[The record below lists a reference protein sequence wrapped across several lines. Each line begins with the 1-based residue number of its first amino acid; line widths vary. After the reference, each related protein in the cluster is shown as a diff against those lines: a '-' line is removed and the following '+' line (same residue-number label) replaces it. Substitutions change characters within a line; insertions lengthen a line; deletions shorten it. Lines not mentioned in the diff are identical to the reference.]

1 MSYRAT
7 CGARWEPWP
16 LGQGK
21 GSHTSGF
28 SLGLFVSRTLF
39 KRLSI
44 APANLAL
51 VQTESKTAIKLVSCQ
66 CECLAETKVA
76 CGFLMACRCLWAQRG
91 PGTML
96 TAVKVQCRGCTSVRP
111 IHEQIIDRKLARLI
125 QMKLRFS
132 PRNLWKGPNSRS
144 RSSA

>member
-1 MSYRAT
+1 MMHIWLPIPCRSKKIKALCGEHIWLLSYSGSRPQS
-7 CGARWEPWP
+7 RPR
-16 LGQGK
+16 GK
-21 GSHTSGF
+21 RSRRPRLQNQVGSET
-28 SLGLFVSRTLF
+28 
-39 KRLSI
+39 
-44 APANLAL
+44 
-51 VQTESKTAIKLVSCQ
+51 KLVSCQ
-66 CECLAETKVA
+66 CECLAETKAA

-144 RSSA
+144 R